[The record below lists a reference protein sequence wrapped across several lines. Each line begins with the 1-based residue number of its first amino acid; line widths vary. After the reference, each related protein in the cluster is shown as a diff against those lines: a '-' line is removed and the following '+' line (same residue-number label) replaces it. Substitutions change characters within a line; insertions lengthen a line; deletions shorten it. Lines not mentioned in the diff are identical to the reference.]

1 MLGRTIFQGRGL
13 NHFHK
18 IQGYADVLI
27 ANVRYL
33 LSEGSGQ
40 VYFVTVTMRCRD
52 ADDRE
57 VGGSLHLACHAPVGK
72 MKVYA
77 AFTPTRL
84 QNGQK
89 PSVLPWQLVCSW
101 ADSGRWAEQGVRSSL
116 VSACSDIEARAAEI
130 FTIRG
135 PAYVTI
141 DDMGLLRHSDLFV
154 QDVRDL
160 PEAGCVD
167 VAALL
172 NQWAI
177 EAAPNH
183 HID

>member
-1 MLGRTIFQGRGL
+1 L
-13 NHFHK
+13 NHLHK

-52 ADDRE
+52 AYDRV

-72 MKVYA
+72 IKVYA
-77 AFTPTRL
+77 AFTPTQL
-84 QNGQK
+84 QGGQK
-89 PSVLPWQLVCSW
+89 PAVLPWQLVCSW
-101 ADSGRWAEQGVRSSL
+101 ADSGCWAEQGIRSSL
-116 VSACSDIEARAAEI
+116 VSACSDIEARAAEVFKI
-130 FTIRG
+130 QG

-141 DDMGLLRHSDLFV
+141 DEMGLLRHSDLFE

-172 NQWAI
+172 EQWAI
-177 EAAPNH
+177 EAAANSQL
-183 HID
+183 D